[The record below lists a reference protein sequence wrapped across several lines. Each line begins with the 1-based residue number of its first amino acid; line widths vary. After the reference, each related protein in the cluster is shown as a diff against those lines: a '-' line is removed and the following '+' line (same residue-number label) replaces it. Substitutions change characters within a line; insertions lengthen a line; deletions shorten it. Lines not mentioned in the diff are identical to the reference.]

1 MNALPAG
8 GASGSTSAGVA
19 HRSGWAA
26 RLYRPP
32 MIPLPELL
40 EEIRARALPGR
51 EAAAQ
56 NELMPAFQQCPRFWE
71 SIPGAT
77 LHQVIF
83 TFRARSSSKLI
94 ARTRS
99 ISSWRSSSVR
109 P

>member
-1 MNALPAG
+1 VVIVLPK
-8 GASGSTSAGVA
+8 
-19 HRSGWAA
+19 
-26 RLYRPP
+26 
-32 MIPLPELL
+32 LL
-40 EEIRARALPGR
+40 DEAWARALPGR

-56 NELMPAFQQCPRFWE
+56 NEVLRLFWE
-71 SIPGAT
+71 ATPGAT